1 MRQKCVKSAP
11 KVRQKCVKSAS
22 RIYGIFLGKKNGKV
36 LSQKE
41 IACIEFEVKPFSA
54 VSSKVQ
60 SAMIAN
66 SVKFTDNSLK

>member
-1 MRQKCVKSAP
+1 MRLKVHQKCIKSAP
-11 KVRQKCVKSAS
+11 KVRQEFMAF
-22 RIYGIFLGKKNGKV
+22 FLEKNGKV

>member
-1 MRQKCVKSAP
+1 MRQKCAKSAS
-11 KVRQKCVKSAS
+11 KVRQEFMAF
-22 RIYGIFLGKKNGKV
+22 FLEKIKNDKF